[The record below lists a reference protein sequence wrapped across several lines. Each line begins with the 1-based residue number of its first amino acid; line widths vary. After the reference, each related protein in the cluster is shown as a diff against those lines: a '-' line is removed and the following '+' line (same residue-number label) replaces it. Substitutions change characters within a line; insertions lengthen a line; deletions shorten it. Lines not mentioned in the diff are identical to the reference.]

1 MPGLKI
7 SQLSSSLAPSL
18 TGVTPVV
25 LSGTTYKTTL
35 QSLRN
40 VLVDSGSHVFTG
52 DQTIR
57 GSLVVSG
64 SLTAH
69 QYIVSSSITNVI
81 IQNVSGSSIF
91 GNDLSDRHQFTG
103 SVLVTGSVHSTNIVA
118 KEFLFVSGFAVIGD
132 SIHHSGSDPEAL
144 HVGTTDSYN
153 IAHFK
158 GDNDYYSQ
166 VYISN
171 LNSGSNAS
179 TDLVLVADNGTENV
193 HFIDLGINSST
204 YTGGL
209 VGRENDAYL
218 LNVGKDLYIG
228 TVGGTEHPAKLHLF
242 AENNWENPQIT
253 VHTGSQV
260 TFNTSSFTSGYTYE
274 FSGNV
279 KLQDELKVDGSVTAS
294 YFVGD
299 GSRLTNLPNGLGGG
313 DIADFTFT
321 SETISN
327 NNIILD
333 ANQDVT
339 LQTSN
344 GDIIFDADGGVY
356 IGSSQG
362 DNSIVT
368 TGYINS
374 IIGDTNRINNGTG
387 HSITDNL
394 DNIINSI
401 PGNKLVNGDL
411 EFILDST
418 GSLNTPLLL
427 PTTFTVYLTE
437 DKYVGPNQGITL
449 NGEPWPLDVSFLV
462 NPNGE
467 VETQIANNL
476 VMFDNPGYSNN
487 DTFEF
492 DYTVHGI
499 SGFTF
504 EIGLYDVTQNQAGWT
519 KNLTVTQPPQYPS
532 TIKSLGAIRLESNSN
547 ILTFGTDGKTILP
560 NDLTING
567 NLIIGPVSE
576 NVISYVD
583 WVGDIEFD
591 YANSSVFYVTGLT
604 SNNIFNVTGVP
615 ETEDKALTM
624 TFVIQ
629 QGSTPYSGSG
639 YQINGSTVDIKWV
652 DSQIPTGSAN
662 KTEVIGLTALK
673 ISSSW
678 IVMGSMSTF
687 G

>member
-69 QYIVSSSITNVI
+69 QYIVSSSITNVV

-132 SIHHSGSDPEAL
+132 PIHHSGSDPEAL

-260 TFNTSSFTSGYTYE
+260 TFNTPSFTEGYTYE
-274 FSGNV
+274 FSGLAKFSDGV
-279 KLQDELKVDGSVTAS
+279 TVDEIINIDSVTEKLVPYDGPAS
-294 YFVGD
+294 QISHNFLM
-299 GSRLTNLPNGLGGG
+299 GS
-313 DIADFTFT
+313 IAY
-321 SETISN
+321 ISN
-327 NNIILD
+327 ASSDLVI
-333 ANQDVT
+333 
-339 LQTSN
+339 
-344 GDIIFDADGGVY
+344 DIVGV
-356 IGSSQG
+356 
-362 DNSIVT
+362 
-368 TGYINS
+368 
-374 IIGDTNRINNGTG
+374 
-387 HSITDNL
+387 
-394 DNIINSI
+394 
-401 PGNKLVNGDL
+401 
-411 EFILDST
+411 
-418 GSLNTPLLL
+418 
-427 PTTFTVYLTE
+427 PTT
-437 DKYVGPNQGITL
+437 
-449 NGEPWPLDVSFLV
+449 
-462 NPNGE
+462 
-467 VETQIANNL
+467 NNKA
-476 VMFDNPGYSNN
+476 
-487 DTFEF
+487 
-492 DYTVHGI
+492 
-499 SGFTF
+499 
-504 EIGLYDVTQNQAGWT
+504 IGL
-519 KNLTVTQPPQYPS
+519 TVM
-532 TIKSLGAIRLESNSN
+532 
-547 ILTFGTDGKTILP
+547 
-560 NDLTING
+560 
-567 NLIIGPVSE
+567 
-576 NVISYVD
+576 
-583 WVGDIEFD
+583 IE
-591 YANSSVFYVTGLT
+591 
-604 SNNIFNVTGVP
+604 
-615 ETEDKALTM
+615 
-624 TFVIQ
+624 
-629 QGSTPYSGSG
+629 QGSTAYKITGLKINSEDEGAVSISWYGGS
-639 YQINGSTVDIKWV
+639 Q
-652 DSQIPTGSAN
+652 PTGTINSTDIFAFSLIKVN
-662 KTEVIGLTALK
+662 NTWRVLGQKT
-673 ISSSW
+673 
-678 IVMGSMSTF
+678 TF
-687 G
+687 